1 MFFQK
6 KDTMVFSSLK
16 YLKWVKIY
24 SMKLIYD
31 LNLNDLEI
39 LVTNFGYKKYKAL
52 QIFKWLYQK
61 RISDFSQMTDVKK
74 EFISYLNENY
84 KIDSIDL
91 VKKQVSSDKTVKFLY
106 RLSDGNLVES
116 VLMYFDYG
124 LSACIST
131 QVGCNMGC
139 TFCASGLIKKKRDL
153 SCGEI
158 VNQLINI
165 QKFLDTQNERLDNI
179 VVMGIGEPFDN
190 YNNIMKALE
199 IVNNPHSLA
208 IGARHISVSTCGLV
222 PMIKKFA
229 DEKLQYNL
237 AISLHAP
244 NDELRSSLMPV
255 NKSYS
260 LKKLFEALNYYLS
273 KNNRRLTFEYLLL
286 NGVNDNEKEANELA
300 CLVKGMN
307 AYVNLIPYNVVK
319 EKDLKTSSTKRAL
332 AFYDMLKKKG
342 VQVTLRQKK
351 GEDIDAACGQLR
363 SNFET
368 E

>member
-1 MFFQK
+1 MN
-6 KDTMVFSSLK
+6 
-16 YLKWVKIY
+16 
-24 SMKLIYD
+24 LIYD
-31 LNLNDLEI
+31 LNLNDLEN
-39 LVTNFGYKKYKAL
+39 LVMDFGYKKYKAL

-61 RISDFSQMTDVKK
+61 RISDFEQMTDVKK
-74 EFISYLNENY
+74 DFIAHLKQNF
-84 KIDSIDL
+84 KIDSIEL
-91 VKKQVSSDKTVKFLY
+91 VKKQVSSDKTTKFLY
-106 RLSDGNLVES
+106 RLEDGNLVES

-139 TFCASGLIKKKRDL
+139 TFCASGLMKKKRDL

-158 VNQLINI
+158 VNQLVNI
-165 QKFLDTQNERLDNI
+165 QKYLDEQNERLDNI

-208 IGARHISVSTCGLV
+208 IGARHISVSTCGLS

-244 NDELRSSLMPV
+244 NDELRSFLMPI
-255 NKSYS
+255 NRAYS
-260 LKKLFEALNYYLS
+260 LDKLFESLRYYLS

-286 NGVNDNEKEANELA
+286 NGVNDNKKQADELA
-300 CLVKGMN
+300 ELIKGMN

-319 EKDLKTSSTKRAL
+319 EKKLQTSSNKRAL

-363 SNFET
+363 SNFEV